1 MADDANKPLI
11 GGIILSGA
19 LILGILAIL
28 CWSGVI
34 FVDHGQRQTLAI
46 AFGLAAAGDLLVG
59 LYFLTRAR
67 KA

>member
-1 MADDANKPLI
+1 MADDSNKPLI

-19 LILGILAIL
+19 VILAALAFL
-28 CWSGVI
+28 CWTGVI
-34 FVDHGQRQTLAI
+34 FVNHGQRQTLAL

-59 LYFLTRAR
+59 AYFLTRAR